1 MPKCLGPEDPE
12 IPSPYIIGNRF
23 AANVNESQPLL
34 PEENNEQFS
43 GGKMSLPFGVFN
55 LITTVMG
62 AGLLSLFSFG

>member
-1 MPKCLGPEDPE
+1 MDKCLGPEDPDVL

-43 GGKMSLPFGVFN
+43 GGKMSDYRSVFS
-55 LITTVMG
+55 T
-62 AGLLSLFSFG
+62 